1 MADRLCKN
9 CSYWAAYPGK
19 SSGEC
24 RRYAPH
30 PFYVHAPHPFY
41 VAYYADTTK
50 ATSSGP
56 FAPGTKAD
64 FWCGEFK
71 ERSTRLSVAA
81 DKDGAP
87 YRPRRV
93 EHKKKEVE
101 P

>member
-1 MADRLCKN
+1 MTERLCKN
-9 CSYWAAYPGK
+9 CSYWAAYLGSK

-24 RRYAPH
+24 RRY
-30 PFYVHAPHPFY
+30 APHPFY

-64 FWCGEFK
+64 FWCGEFS
-71 ERSTRLSVAA
+71 ERSTRLSVTA

-93 EHKKKEVE
+93 GHKKKQEVE
-101 P
+101 Q